1 MKKKSILFCIIL
13 IFFLLMTLYVLKEMG
28 DTNLDGIPP
37 IELSKK
43 YELYAKDVNWKN
55 IIVQKK
61 YDYVTE
67 KERQSSQYEDGI
79 GYMICDHVKY
89 YFVRKDK
96 KIIGVDNGEYLL
108 IDIQNDKIVEKTENE
123 KDFLKY
129 LSEKYLIT
137 DINWIRAREHFEK
150 FG

>member
-1 MKKKSILFCIIL
+1 MGIRKSAG
-13 IFFLLMTLYVLKEMG
+13 IFGAY
-28 DTNLDGIPP
+28 
-37 IELSKK
+37 
-43 YELYAKDVNWKN
+43 
-55 IIVQKK
+55 
-61 YDYVTE
+61 YVTE

>member
-61 YDYVTE
+61 YDYVT
-67 KERQSSQYEDGI
+67 
-79 GYMICDHVKY
+79 
-89 YFVRKDK
+89 
-96 KIIGVDNGEYLL
+96 
-108 IDIQNDKIVEKTENE
+108 
-123 KDFLKY
+123 
-129 LSEKYLIT
+129 
-137 DINWIRAREHFEK
+137 
-150 FG
+150 

>member
-96 KIIGVDNGEYLL
+96 KIIGVYNGEYLL